1 MIPRILLVNGSPCG
15 RQGNTSLL
23 LERFACHLQ
32 DRALVESLV
41 LAESSDPVFW
51 ESQIRA
57 AHAFVFATGTY
68 WDSWGSP
75 LQRFLESLTPIEAT
89 DAWLGKPAAVLVTMH
104 SVGGKSVLS
113 RLQGVLN
120 TLGLMIP
127 PLCGWVY
134 SATAQAAIDC
144 VQAGLSC
151 QASDASALR
160 QQISEDVWCLADLQ
174 VVAHNLLEA
183 TSGSHQWNAWPV
195 ERRHFGSRWI
205 EPSMGGT

>member
-15 RQGNTSLL
+15 RQGNSSRL
-23 LERFACHLQ
+23 LEHFAYHLRQ
-32 DRALVESLV
+32 RAVVDSLV
-41 LAESSDPVFW
+41 LAESTDPEVW
-51 ESQIRA
+51 ESHIRA
-57 AHAFVFATGTY
+57 ANGFVFATGTY

-104 SVGGKSVLS
+104 SVGGKAVLS

-134 SATAQAAIDC
+134 SATAQAAIEW
-144 VQAGLSC
+144 AEPGLGC
-151 QASDASALR
+151 QASDTVAFR
-160 QQISEDVWCLADLQ
+160 QQISEDVWSLSDLQ
-174 VVAHNLLEA
+174 IVAHNLIEA
-183 TSGSHQWNAWPV
+183 TNGTHRWNAWTV
-195 ERRHFGSRWI
+195 ERRHFDRRWI
-205 EPSMGGT
+205 EPSMG